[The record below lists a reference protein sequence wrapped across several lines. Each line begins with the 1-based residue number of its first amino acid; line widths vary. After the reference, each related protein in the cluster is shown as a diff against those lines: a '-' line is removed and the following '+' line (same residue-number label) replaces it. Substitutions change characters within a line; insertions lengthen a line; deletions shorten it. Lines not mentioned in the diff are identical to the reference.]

1 MSKKTNKSSKLGLT
15 LKVFALVVASLLL
28 SFTAYGVYL
37 SKQVETAAQGAF
49 EAIDD
54 REQSELREEEIEPLE
69 DSISILFIGVD
80 DSLQRGQGESNS
92 RSDAL
97 ILATLNNED
106 KSIKMLSIP
115 RDSYTYIPHV
125 GFKDKITHAHAF
137 GGTKATIEAVEELF
151 NIPVD
156 YYVKMNF
163 NAFIDVVDALG
174 GVVADVPYD
183 ILEKDE
189 FDNRSI
195 QLTEGR
201 HLLSGSEALAL
212 VRTRK
217 ADSDVERGKRQQQ
230 VLKAIIQK
238 GTSVTSI
245 TKYANVIDAV
255 GDNMRTDMKFDEI
268 KSLISYLSDGTSN
281 IDTLNLEGKDDMST
295 GVYYYKLDEDSLNEN
310 REILQRHLG
319 IYSSTFDEDETVPET
334 SPYDRGY
341 GDNNYDDSNDAF
353 YNDSQNE
360 TDLQPSEEFEFDF
373 RN

>member
-1 MSKKTNKSSKLGLT
+1 MSKQTNKNSKLGLV
-15 LKVFALVVASLLL
+15 LKVFALVIASLLL

-115 RDSYTYIPHV
+115 RDSYAYIPHV
-125 GFKDKITHAHAF
+125 DFKDKITHAHAF
-137 GGTKATIEAVEELF
+137 GGTKATIETVEELF

-238 GTSVTSI
+238 GTSVSSI
-245 TKYANVIDAV
+245 TKYTDVIDAV
-255 GDNMRTDMKFDEI
+255 GDNMRTDMTFDEI

-281 IDTLNLEGKDDMST
+281 IETLNVDGDDDMST
-295 GVYYYKLDEDSLNEN
+295 GIYYYKLDQQSLDEN
-310 REILQRHLG
+310 REELQRHLG
-319 IYSSTFDEDETVPET
+319 IPVNLSNYGEEPENEPAYDSYNRYNNDTRDEYDTAEQEDEAST
-334 SPYDRGY
+334 
-341 GDNNYDDSNDAF
+341 
-353 YNDSQNE
+353 
-360 TDLQPSEEFEFDF
+360 EFNFDF
-373 RN
+373 